1 MQHAQECSEESWPL
15 QPELPIRSIKRVAA
29 AAGGRSAALP
39 PSIDPLKAK
48 PFSPTAAATVGRCLY
63 THNFRPEALPPPFTL
78 RSLDSGVGSSE
89 EEGEGSKVP
98 GLESHGD

>member
-1 MQHAQECSEESWPL
+1 MPENVARNLGRCSLNFQYKVSSGREADQQHC
-15 QPELPIRSIKRVAA
+15 
-29 AAGGRSAALP
+29 LP

-48 PFSPTAAATVGRCLY
+48 PFSPTAATDVAVC
-63 THNFRPEALPPPFTL
+63 THTTFAPRLPPPFTL

-89 EEGEGSKVP
+89 EEEGGEGSKVP

>member
-1 MQHAQECSEESWPL
+1 MPKNVARNLGRCSLNFQYKVS
-15 QPELPIRSIKRVAA
+15 
-29 AAGGRSAALP
+29 GGREADQQHCLP

-48 PFSPTAAATVGRCLY
+48 PFSPTATSNRRCLY